1 MTKFHFM
8 KVKIRNLRDT
18 VTELQD
24 ENGTIF
30 TSQKMMEKVANGYWA
45 GIMAKKTVHQEH
57 MQTVIAKINRVL
69 PQDSAAA
76 LNNQILSGTIRYG
89 FYSVF

>member
-8 KVKIRNLRDT
+8 KVKNRNSRDA

-24 ENGTIF
+24 ENGAIF
-30 TSQKMMEKVANGYWA
+30 TSQKMMEKVANRYWA
-45 GIMAKKTVHQEH
+45 RIMAKKTVHQEH

-69 PQDSAAA
+69 PQTQLLHLA
-76 LNNQILSGTIRYG
+76 NVIKILYR
-89 FYSVF
+89 